1 MKPWLFLF
9 IWCMCTLSLEAA
21 SKHILLLHSYNKGI
35 RWSDH
40 LSQGVEDVLAP
51 FKEYQLTT
59 EYMDTKKNEDP
70 EYLILLYNLFV
81 AKLKYQQF
89 DAVIAADDFAVKF
102 VLNNKDK
109 LFPNVPIF
117 FCGIE
122 KSMPGVDVERIKQEK
137 IPLVFESKEVAIN
150 MQFLKHVMP
159 QLKNVYIISD
169 KTKDSMSINS
179 IFQEEAQ
186 KLEAQGIHT
195 TINLEGDLEKITDD
209 LAHLPPHSAVM
220 LGTLLRDNHGNY
232 IPYYKV
238 SDVINTSLAP
248 VFAASDVL
256 LSEGIIGGYLLR
268 GYTNGVAV
276 AKLTLAYLDGQKIDT
291 SKPLVIPSEWIFDYK
306 MLQKYNIDG
315 SRLPK
320 EATIINPPK
329 SFFEE
334 HRQLVEY
341 AFIFFPFIL
350 ISLILAI
357 INIYQRQRMEKKLA
371 AQSYLEQVLLN
382 NIRSSIFWIDI
393 KGYIKGCNDS
403 FCTMVG
409 LSLDQIV
416 GRSICDVFTVLCHM
430 PTKEQLFELQ
440 EIEFMRQERTYRLR
454 SQIFL
459 DEGGKNDGI
468 VAVITD
474 VTEKKQ
480 LEINT
485 QFIIQQ
491 SKLAEI
497 GEMLSSIVHQWKVPL
512 VELSAVA
519 HKMHHYDQKG
529 KLTSK
534 DIQNFYGV
542 IMSQTIYM
550 GETIDG
556 FRDFIRPS
564 NEPKAFD
571 IDQGIKDV
579 LTLLSY
585 SMKYDSIEVKYT
597 NHLTKSNTLWGYPNE
612 FKQVIVNII
621 NNAKDAILEAKAKA
635 LVSKGHIRIDLHE
648 FDESVGVYIRD
659 NGIGISQEILLNLF
673 QPFFTT
679 KTKGDGFGLYMA
691 KLIIE
696 SKMNGKITLE
706 PLTQGVKVCIELP
719 RAKEKSYENLIA

>member
-1 MKPWLFLF
+1 MKRWKFLLVG
-9 IWCMCTLSLEAA
+9 CLCALSLEAA

-35 RWSDH
+35 RWSDN
-40 LSQGVEDVLAP
+40 LSKGVEDVLTP
-51 FKEYQLTT
+51 FNEYQLTT
-59 EYMDTKKNEDP
+59 EYMDAKKNEDP
-70 EYLILLYNLFV
+70 EYLNLFYNFFV
-81 AKLKYQQF
+81 SKLKYQHF
-89 DAVIAADDFAVKF
+89 DAVIAADDFAVNF

-122 KSMPGVDVERIKQEK
+122 KSMPGVDVERIKQEG
-137 IPLVFESKEVAIN
+137 IPLVFESKEIAIN
-150 MQFLKHVMP
+150 MQFLKKVMP
-159 QLKNVYIISD
+159 KLKNVYIISD
-169 KTKDSMSINS
+169 KTKDSMAINP
-179 IFQEEAQ
+179 IFEEEA
-186 KLEAQGIHT
+186 KELEAKGVHT
-195 TINLEGDLEKITDD
+195 TINLDGDLEKIANDI
-209 LAHLPPHSAVM
+209 AHLPSNSAVM

-238 SDVINTSLAP
+238 SDVIKVSSAP

-256 LSEGIIGGYLLR
+256 LSQGIIGGYLLR

-276 AKLTLAYLDGQKIDT
+276 AKLTLAYLEGQKIDV
-291 SKPLVIPSEWIFDYK
+291 SKSLVIPSEWIFDYER
-306 MLQKYNIDG
+306 LQKYSIDR
-315 SRLPK
+315 SKLPK
-320 EATIINPPK
+320 EATIINCPK

-357 INIYQRQRMEKKLA
+357 INIYQRHKMEKKLA

-382 NIRSSIFWIDI
+382 NIRSSIFWIDT
-393 KGYIKGCNDS
+393 KGYVKGCNDS

-409 LSLDQIV
+409 FPLDQII
-416 GRSICDVFTVLCHM
+416 GRTICDVFTVLCHM

-440 EIEFMRQERTYRLR
+440 EIEFVRQERTYRLR

-459 DEGGKNDGI
+459 DEDGKNGGI

-474 VTEKKQ
+474 ITDKKQ

-497 GEMLSSIVHQWKVPL
+497 GEMLSAIVHQWKVPL

-519 HKMHHYDQKG
+519 HKLHHYDQKG
-529 KLTSK
+529 KLTSE
-534 DIQNFYGV
+534 DIQHFYDV

-571 IDQGIKDV
+571 IDQGIKEV
-579 LTLLSY
+579 LALLSY
-585 SMKYDSIEVKYT
+585 SMKYDSIEVTYS
-597 NHLTKSNTLWGYPNE
+597 NHLTKSNALFGYPNE

-621 NNAKDAILEAKAKA
+621 NNAKDAILEAKTNA
-635 LVSKGHIRIDLHE
+635 LTHQGHIQIDLYE
-648 FDESVGVYIRD
+648 LDESIGLFIQD
-659 NGIGISQEILLNLF
+659 DGIGISQETLLNLF

-679 KTKGDGFGLYMA
+679 KAKGDGFGLYMA

-706 PLTQGVKVCIELP
+706 SLTQGVQVSIQLP
-719 RAKEKSYENLIA
+719 RAKE

>member
-1 MKPWLFLF
+1 MKQWLFLL
-9 IWCMCTLSLEAA
+9 IWCVCGLGLEAS

-40 LSQGVEDVLAP
+40 LSEGIETVLAP

-70 EYLILLYNLFV
+70 EYLTFLYNLFV

-179 IFQEEAQ
+179 IFQEEAK
-186 KLEAQGIHT
+186 KLEAKGIHT

-238 SDVINTSLAP
+238 SNAIKTSSAP
-248 VFAASDVL
+248 VFGASDVL
-256 LSEGIIGGYLLR
+256 LSEGIVGGYLLR
-268 GYTNGVAV
+268 GYTNGVAI

-291 SKPLVIPSEWIFDYK
+291 SKPLVVPSEWIFDYK
-306 MLQKYNIDG
+306 MLQKYNIDE

-459 DEGGKNDGI
+459 DEDGKNGGI

-497 GEMLSSIVHQWKVPL
+497 GEMLSAIVHQWKVPL
-512 VELSAVA
+512 IELSAVA

-579 LTLLSY
+579 LALLSY

-635 LVSKGHIRIDLHE
+635 LITKGHIRIDLYE
-648 FDESVGVYIRD
+648 FDESVGVFIQD

>member
-1 MKPWLFLF
+1 
-9 IWCMCTLSLEAA
+9 MCTLSLEAA

-159 QLKNVYIISD
+159 QLKNVYIISG

-291 SKPLVIPSEWIFDYK
+291 SKPLVIPSEWIFDYR

-459 DEGGKNDGI
+459 DEDGKNGGI

-497 GEMLSSIVHQWKVPL
+497 GEMLSAIVHQWKVPL
-512 VELSAVA
+512 IELSAVA

-579 LTLLSY
+579 LALLSY

-597 NHLTKSNTLWGYPNE
+597 NHFTKSNTLWGYPNE

-621 NNAKDAILEAKAKA
+621 NNAKDAILEAKA
-635 LVSKGHIRIDLHE
+635 LVSKGHIHIDLHE

-659 NGIGISQEILLNLF
+659 NGIGISQDTLLNLF

-706 PLTQGVKVCIELP
+706 PLTQGVQVCIELP
-719 RAKEKSYENLIA
+719 REKEKSYENLIA

>member
-1 MKPWLFLF
+1 
-9 IWCMCTLSLEAA
+9 MCTLSLEAA

-238 SDVINTSLAP
+238 SDVLNTSLAP

-291 SKPLVIPSEWIFDYK
+291 SKPLVIPSEWIFDYR

-416 GRSICDVFTVLCHM
+416 GRSICDVFTILCHM

-459 DEGGKNDGI
+459 DEDGKNGGI

-497 GEMLSSIVHQWKVPL
+497 GEMLSAIVHQWKVPL

-579 LTLLSY
+579 LALLSY

-597 NHLTKSNTLWGYPNE
+597 NHFTKSNTLWGYPNE

-621 NNAKDAILEAKAKA
+621 NNAKDAILEAKVKA
-635 LVSKGHIRIDLHE
+635 LVTKGHIHIDLYE
-648 FDESVGVYIRD
+648 FDESVGVFIRD

-706 PLTQGVKVCIELP
+706 PLTQGVQVCIELP
-719 RAKEKSYENLIA
+719 REKEKSYENLIA

>member
-9 IWCMCTLSLEAA
+9 LWCMFTLSLEAA

-238 SDVINTSLAP
+238 SDVIKASLAP

-291 SKPLVIPSEWIFDYK
+291 SKPLVVPSEWIFDYR

-315 SRLPK
+315 SMLPK

-416 GRSICDVFTVLCHM
+416 GRSICDVFTILCHM

-459 DEGGKNDGI
+459 DEDGKNGGI

-497 GEMLSSIVHQWKVPL
+497 GEMLSAIVHQWKVPL

-529 KLTSK
+529 KLTSN
-534 DIQNFYGV
+534 DIQKFYGV

-579 LTLLSY
+579 LALLSY

-597 NHLTKSNTLWGYPNE
+597 NHLTKSNILWGYPNE

-621 NNAKDAILEAKAKA
+621 NNAKDAILEEKVKA
-635 LVSKGHIRIDLHE
+635 LVTKGHIHIDLYE
-648 FDESVGVYIRD
+648 FDESVGVFIRD

-696 SKMNGKITLE
+696 SKMNGKITLK
-706 PLTQGVKVCIELP
+706 PLTQGVQVCIELP
-719 RAKEKSYENLIA
+719 REKEKSYENLIA